1 MMKIKQIVLICIF
14 MLTMMTITGCDNQLK
29 DVGGSEGN
37 NEVITFKTSG
47 LESFIRKEI
56 GKPEGDITKGDVL
69 LITELEIKPED
80 NVQMFFIADLVE
92 FKNLTKL
99 TVNDNMIMN
108 IGAIDSLENLEYL
121 DLSNNEIS
129 DISAIGE
136 LENLK
141 YLDISGNLVSDYSS
155 LSNLKKLEE
164 LNIRENN
171 VDYNS
176 NDYNKLLFISKA
188 KKLKKLDA
196 ANCGVTDVT
205 VLGNLKNLEYL
216 DLSNNYISDISAL
229 EDLTNLKELYLKFNN
244 ISDISVLYKLPSVEI
259 CEIEYNDIPV
269 EEYDNY
275 YLNYL
280 NQKTSK
286 QFKYKINEEMP
297 EFIFNVEAKVHGGR
311 DTYAVQSI
319 EVIDS
324 ETGGLIQ
331 KINIPEL
338 TIFGETQI
346 STSEEN
352 MGFELIDLNFDGYKD
367 IKLFDCINGNYK
379 IEEIFLVWNEDRNV
393 FEYDERLS
401 DISMAEFDQEKELIY
416 GMERG
421 SAVDH
426 YFHTYKYLDDEI
438 VEIEYSYYEGIILE
452 DEILTSILDTENLEY
467 SSDEVFVLHIYKE
480 ILDENSGEFV
490 TVYDNYE
497 FNIIDDVGNF
507 EVIETFDVNTEVG
520 EKISSR

>member
-1 MMKIKQIVLICIF
+1 MKIRQIVLICIF
-14 MLTMMTITGCDNQLK
+14 ILTMMTITGCDNQLK
-29 DVGGSEGN
+29 DVVGSNEN
-37 NEVITFKTSG
+37 NDVVTFNTSG

-56 GKPEGDITKGDVL
+56 GKPEGEITKGDVL
-69 LITELEIKPED
+69 LITELEINPED
-80 NVQMFFIADLVE
+80 NVQMFYIADLVE
-92 FKNLTKL
+92 FKNLKKL
-99 TVNDNMIMN
+99 IVNDNMIMN

-129 DISAIGE
+129 DISALGE

-171 VDYNS
+171 IYYNS
-176 NDYNKLLFISKA
+176 NDYNKLLFISNA

-196 ANCGVTDVT
+196 ADCGVTDVT
-205 VLGNLKNLEYL
+205 VLGNLKKLEYL
-216 DLSNNYISDISAL
+216 DLSNNYILDISAL
-229 EDLTNLKELYLKFNN
+229 EGLTNLKVLHLNFNN
-244 ISDISVLYKLPSVEI
+244 ISDISVLYKLPSVEV
-259 CEIEYNDIPV
+259 CGIEYIDIPV

-275 YLNYL
+275 YLTYL
-280 NQKTSK
+280 NQKINK

-297 EFIFNVEAKVHGGR
+297 EFIFNVEAKIHGGR
-311 DTYAVQSI
+311 DTYAVQNI
-319 EVIDS
+319 EVVDS

-331 KINIPEL
+331 KISIPEL
-338 TIFGETQI
+338 TVFGETRI
-346 STSEEN
+346 STFNEN

-379 IEEIFLVWNEDRNV
+379 IEEIFFVWNEDRNV

-401 DISMAEFDQEKELIY
+401 NISMAEFDQEKELIY

-421 SAVDH
+421 SAIDH
-426 YFHTYKYLDDEI
+426 YFHTYKYVDDEI
-438 VEIEYSYYEGIILE
+438 VEIEYSYYDGIILE
-452 DEILTSILDTENLEY
+452 DEILTSIIDEENLEY
-467 SSDEVFVLHIYKE
+467 SSEDILILHTYKE
-480 ILDENSGEFV
+480 TLDENSGDFV

-507 EVIETFDVNTEVG
+507 EVIEKFDVNSEVG
-520 EKISSR
+520 KIISSR